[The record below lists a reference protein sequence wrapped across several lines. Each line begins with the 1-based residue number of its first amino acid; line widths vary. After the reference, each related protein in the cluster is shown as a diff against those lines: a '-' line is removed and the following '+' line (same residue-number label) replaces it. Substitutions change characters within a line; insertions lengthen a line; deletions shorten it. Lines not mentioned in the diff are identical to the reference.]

1 MATAV
6 RAREVEG
13 FCDNLEL
20 LNKKVLMCL
29 SSAES
34 WWQDREKITSNLKFS
49 VQDIFTFF
57 MFLILVFK
65 IVIKQSVTFG
75 NLKSILKKGLQV
87 SFFVF
92 S

>member
-1 MATAV
+1 MKTAFWTKNYEASIEQEGILGTKIKSTIQSTSNDKQKHRCPFLWLLMATAV

-34 WWQDREKITSNLKFS
+34 W
-49 VQDIFTFF
+49 
-57 MFLILVFK
+57 
-65 IVIKQSVTFG
+65 
-75 NLKSILKKGLQV
+75 
-87 SFFVF
+87 
-92 S
+92 